1 MTDSAFVEENQA
13 ARQELADLIAQLDER
28 SLHRAVGSGWTV
40 STLLCHLAFW
50 DRMALSLLK
59 EWQSGGHE
67 TPRLSTL
74 SIDSINAA
82 VRTVSQAVPGTE
94 AARLA
99 LDSAAAVDS
108 MVEGISDEL
117 CSQIVRTGFE
127 RSLRRSLHRRE
138 HLQKI
143 KTAC

>member
-1 MTDSAFVEENQA
+1 
-13 ARQELADLIAQLDER
+13 
-28 SLHRAVGSGWTV
+28 
-40 STLLCHLAFW
+40 
-50 DRMALSLLK
+50 
-59 EWQSGGHE
+59 
-67 TPRLSTL
+67 
-74 SIDSINAA
+74 